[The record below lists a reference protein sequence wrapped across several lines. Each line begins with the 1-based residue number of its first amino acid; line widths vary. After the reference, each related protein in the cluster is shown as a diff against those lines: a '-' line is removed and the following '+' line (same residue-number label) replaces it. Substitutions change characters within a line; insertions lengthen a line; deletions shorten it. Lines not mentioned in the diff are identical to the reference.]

1 MRQYDS
7 GFSQIFEDNDAE
19 SSNYRHGF
27 KNLSQTSL
35 AKVAAKFVN
44 SQATN
49 VLLSF
54 LDRSEILR
62 MQLVN
67 NTW

>member
-1 MRQYDS
+1 MRPYDS
-7 GFSQIFEDNDAE
+7 GFSQIFEDNDEE
-19 SSNYRHGF
+19 SSVYNHDF
-27 KNLSQTSL
+27 KNLSKASL

-54 LDRSEILR
+54 LDRS
-62 MQLVN
+62 
-67 NTW
+67 